1 MPRVFKVLII
11 DSDNFFAAGL
21 KLSIENYFAEVKMP
35 VFIRE
40 TKHSY
45 RMADLIFWAPHCPG
59 AALPA
64 RIVGDRTYMSKL
76 VIVMTQHREELTQY
90 HVPFFLYRHQKP
102 GVVYEIIDHA
112 LTEKFKSEIRV
123 PENLLTNKLTERQRQ
138 ILHYLSK
145 GMQPGEIANLLNI
158 DCKTVSTH
166 KRSAMGKLKL
176 TKNTDLYKW
185 LIKDTNTKS
194 E

>member
-1 MPRVFKVLII
+1 MPRIFKILIV

-21 KLSIENYFAEVKMP
+21 RLSIENYFSQVKMP
-35 VFIRE
+35 VLIRE

-64 RIVGDRTYMSKL
+64 GLVGDRTYMSKL
-76 VIVMTQHREELTQY
+76 VVVMAQHTEKLTQY

-102 GVVYEIIDHA
+102 EIVYEIIDHA
-112 LTEKFKSEIRV
+112 ITKKCKSEIII
-123 PENLLTNKLTERQRQ
+123 PDNLLTNRLTERQRQ

-145 GMQPGEIANLLNI
+145 GMYASEIANLLNI
-158 DCKTVSTH
+158 NCKTVSSH
-166 KRSAMGKLKL
+166 KRSAMAKLRL
-176 TKNTDLYKW
+176 SRNAELYQW
-185 LIKDTNTKS
+185 LIKDCYVKTG
-194 E
+194 